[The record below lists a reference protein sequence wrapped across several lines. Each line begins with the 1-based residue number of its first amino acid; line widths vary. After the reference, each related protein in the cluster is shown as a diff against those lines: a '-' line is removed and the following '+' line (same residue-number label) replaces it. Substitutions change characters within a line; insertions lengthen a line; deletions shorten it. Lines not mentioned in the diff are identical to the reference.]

1 MGDIRS
7 IHNPWRDALL
17 PAQYNGAQFYVEAG
31 GPESGRPL
39 VVHEYPKKD
48 IPYAEDM
55 GRRARRFSVRAYCIS
70 SSFSP
75 DYRQPRDA
83 LRTQLETGGGGSLQL
98 PNLSC
103 GQVTCERY
111 RLTETE
117 KYGGYCTFD
126 ITFVEQGQSAS
137 NSANSGAQLMSA
149 STAGTNA
156 VVAQVAAGT

>member
-17 PAQYNGAQFYVEAG
+17 PAQYNGAGFYVEAG
-31 GPESGRPL
+31 GPESGRRL
-39 VVHEYPKKD
+39 VVHEYPKRD
-48 IPYAEDM
+48 APYAEDM

-70 SSFSP
+70 SSFNP
-75 DYRQPRDA
+75 DYRQQRDA

-117 KYGGYCTFD
+117 KYGGYCVFD
-126 ITFVEQGQSAS
+126 ISFVEQGSSSAASTNSAAQLQTSSAS
-137 NSANSGAQLMSA
+137 GSMAIQNQI
-149 STAGTNA
+149 
-156 VVAQVAAGT
+156 AAGP